1 MKIPHVLSLLV
12 ALALPLPAQ
21 AGDSPERASF
31 PAFDAHL
38 HVDVPLAGDGTP
50 FPAADLKAA
59 MAKAGMDGIAMTFA
73 VDYVTLKEP
82 GQAWRRFLAGL
93 DGQAELLRRAGLAL
107 TPDGAAADRALAAGK
122 PVVIQAVEGAHWLE
136 GDVSRI
142 AEAYGRGLRVFC
154 LLHDNDADPALGD
167 VYTNEPKFGGLTPLG
182 ADAIRECER
191 LGILV
196 DLAHADDK
204 TIRDALAVAT
214 RPLVVSHTGPATRPG
229 RDPFMAKMMA
239 PRLIREETARAVAA
253 AGGLVGVWPHLCA
266 TPADYAANVR
276 EVAGWV
282 GTDHVCIGTDSK
294 ITPEIHEFDPE
305 MLERIKKEMAGRGI
319 APGDGG
325 EGGKRR
331 GPPPQDLSRPNHVW
345 PDEPEGFFP
354 TVVRALRAE
363 GFSDEDIAKVVGG
376 NFLRLFREVTVPAP
390 SPCPDHP

>member
-1 MKIPHVLSLLV
+1 MKRLAFPPLLA
-12 ALALPLPAQ
+12 ALALPFSAL
-21 AGDSPERASF
+21 AGD
-31 PAFDAHL
+31 PAAPSVPTFDAHL

-50 FPAADLKAA
+50 LPDADLKAA
-59 MAKAGMDGIAMTFA
+59 MAKAGAGGVAMTFA

-93 DGQAELLRRAGLAL
+93 DGQAELLRHAGLAL
-107 TPDGAAADRALAAGK
+107 APDGAAADRALAAGE

-154 LLHDNDADPALGD
+154 LLHDNDADPPLGD
-167 VYTNEPKFGGLTPLG
+167 VYTNEPKFGGLTDLG
-182 ADAIRECER
+182 AAAIRECER

-196 DLAHADDK
+196 DLAHADSN
-204 TIRDALAVAT
+204 TVLGALAVAT

-229 RDPFMAKMMA
+229 SDPFMAKMMA
-239 PRLIREETARAVAA
+239 PRLIDEKTARTVAA

-276 EVAGWV
+276 EVADWV
-282 GTDHVCIGTDSK
+282 GIDHVCIGTDSK
-294 ITPEIHEFDPE
+294 ITPEIHEMDPE
-305 MLERIKKEMAGRGI
+305 MIERIKKEMAERGI
-319 APGDGG
+319 APGDDG

-345 PDEPEGFFP
+345 PDEPDGFFP
-354 TVVRALRAE
+354 SVFRALRAE
-363 GFSDEDIAKVVGG
+363 GFSEGEIARIAGG
-376 NFLRLFREVTVPAP
+376 NFLRVFREATRPGGR
-390 SPCPDHP
+390 